1 MIFVGKSQDKF
12 EIERQRRNLNILIGE
27 WINREKEPNEIKKL
41 VSKYNNLTSQ
51 LKVMGV
57 NVGIKSPH
65 LNPEYW
71 DSHTA
76 SDFKAS
82 KKQAKSAQH
91 NPTPPSQ
98 PTQTVEKIVE
108 KVKYVTEKN
117 YYILRIA
124 WDDHNNVY
132 KDIFDKEISP
142 FISEI
147 DLKYV
152 SKDCCEFDNRC
163 EWMYKYEFTGSSESF
178 NVIKTC
184 LGYLFKHNN
193 MNAEIFGKKMNKT

>member
-1 MIFVGKSQDKF
+1 MTFVGKSQDKF
-12 EIERQRRNLNILIGE
+12 EIERQRRSLNTLIGE
-27 WINREKEPNEIKKL
+27 WINREKEPSEIKKL
-41 VSKYNNLTSQ
+41 VSKYNNLTDQ

-57 NVGIKSPH
+57 NVVIKSPH
-65 LNPEYW
+65 LKPEYW

-76 SDFKAS
+76 SDFKAYKKRS
-82 KKQAKSAQH
+82 KSVQH
-91 NPTPPSQ
+91 NPTPPSRPIQ
-98 PTQTVEKIVE
+98 PTEKIVE

-152 SKDCCEFDNRC
+152 SKDCYEFDNRC
-163 EWMYKYEFTGSSESF
+163 EWMYKYEFTGSGESF

-184 LGYLFKHNN
+184 LGYLFKRNN
-193 MNAEIFGKKMNKT
+193 MNAEIFGKKINKT

>member
-12 EIERQRRNLNILIGE
+12 EIERQRRNLNTLIGE
-27 WINREKEPNEIKKL
+27 WINREKEPSEIKKL

-57 NVGIKSPH
+57 NAVIKSPH
-65 LNPEYW
+65 LTPEYW

-82 KKQAKSAQH
+82 KKRAKSAQ
-91 NPTPPSQ
+91 
-98 PTQTVEKIVE
+98 PTQIVEKIVE

-184 LGYLFKHNN
+184 LGYLFKRNN
-193 MNAEIFGKKMNKT
+193 MNAEIFGKKINKT